1 MDTTGLSVPGSME
14 GDSGISEDTFTVTL
28 PSAASKRLY
37 WTLNGPLESSIQV
50 APSHYYEPGDV
61 MEPYFRPGDT
71 DSGPAPSWHPVSQ
84 ESLMDPPVTAITVRV
99 QCIDSWEE
107 LWVDLYRD
115 QIDTRTDPR
124 RPRAQDVQLEVKT
137 SGAFLTVHEYVSIV
151 HPWLM
156 GLRERILDA
165 QGRAELHPPWPPETK
180 LAVLWIDLGPL
191 NVDKEDMDSWAYS
204 RRKPGPPVQLT
215 PEQREEAHRKVIER
229 MKERSAARIREL
241 ERLRREGNNQPFIID
256 SRTGRVVIRSEVGRK
271 AGA

>member
-1 MDTTGLSVPGSME
+1 MDTTGLSVLME
-14 GDSGISEDTFTVTL
+14 DTSEFYDDTFTM

-50 APSHYYEPGDV
+50 APSPYYEPGDV
-61 MEPYFRPGDT
+61 MEPYFRPGDA
-71 DSGPAPSWHPVSQ
+71 DSSLPPSWHPISQ
-84 ESLMDPPVTAITVRV
+84 ESLMDPPVTTITVRV

-124 RPRAQDVQLEVKT
+124 RPRAQDVQLEVKA
-137 SGAFLTVHEYVSIV
+137 SGPFLTVHEYVSAV

-165 QGRAELHPPWPPETK
+165 KGRTRLQPPWPPETK
-180 LAVLWIDLGPL
+180 LAVLRFGRGPM
-191 NVDKEDMDSWAYS
+191 NIDKEDMDMWAS
-204 RRKPGPPVQLT
+204 RHRKPGPPVQLT
-215 PEQREEAHRKVIER
+215 PAQREEAHRKVIER

-241 ERLRREGNNQPFIID
+241 ERLRQEGNNQPIIID
-256 SRTGRVVIRSEVGRK
+256 SRTGRVVRPEVDRE